1 METFF
6 FETFGVAPQL
16 FNYLI
21 LPILIFLARISDV
34 SIATIRIMFVMSG
47 KRYLAPILGFF
58 ESFIWLVAIGQI
70 IQNISNP
77 LSYFAYAAGF
87 ATGTFVGMY
96 IEEKLALGRV
106 VVRIITKSPANELI
120 HFFRREDY
128 RFSSLDAEGNEGK
141 VNVLFTVVKREQ
153 LPHLIPQ
160 IKVYNP
166 KAFYT
171 IEGVKRVSD
180 DDLPHEGGQGIASR
194 FLNLK
199 RR

>member
-1 METFF
+1 MENFF
-6 FETFGVAPQL
+6 IQHLGIEAPV
-16 FNYLI
+16 FNYVI
-21 LPILIFLARISDV
+21 LPILIFMARISDV
-34 SIATIRIMFVMSG
+34 SIATVRIMFVMSG
-47 KRYLAPILGFF
+47 KKYLAPILGFF

-77 LSYFAYAAGF
+77 LSYIAYAGGF
-87 ATGTFVGMY
+87 ATGTYVGMY
-96 IEEKLALGRV
+96 IEEKLALGTV
-106 VVRIITKSPANELI
+106 VVRIITKAPAFELI
-120 HFFRREDY
+120 NFFRNKNY

-153 LPHLIPQ
+153 LPHLIPS

-171 IEGVKRVSD
+171 IESVKRVSD
-180 DDLPHEGGQGIASR
+180 DELAHEEGAGLASR